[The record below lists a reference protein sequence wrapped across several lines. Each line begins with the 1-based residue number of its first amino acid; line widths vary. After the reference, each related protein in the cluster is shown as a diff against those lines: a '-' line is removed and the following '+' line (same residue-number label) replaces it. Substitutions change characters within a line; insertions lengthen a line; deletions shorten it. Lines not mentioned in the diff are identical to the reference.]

1 MLSVIPAQEFV
12 ESPAEA
18 EQPVQRAPK
27 RRRGRPKLSTTQRRA
42 RDLAT
47 SNNLTDQL
55 LYAFRRGNRLFAIG
69 GLLVG
74 GFIPLGS
81 YTLIHQEVAARPYLW
96 ALVAG
101 GLLYSSTSV
110 FLWADSYFH
119 SKLKAVGFVVL
130 LEGILTLSSVEWLS
144 IAGLAILMSLNAVTA
159 AMPPQA
165 KNR

>member
-1 MLSVIPAQEFV
+1 MLSIITAQE
-12 ESPAEA
+12 SAELP
-18 EQPVQRAPK
+18 EKVQQPEPSKPK
-27 RRRGRPKLSTTQRRA
+27 RPRGRPKLTSKQRRA
-42 RDLAT
+42 RSLA
-47 SNNLTDQL
+47 SSENLTDQL
-55 LYAFRRGNRLFAIG
+55 LFAFRRGNRCFAIG

-110 FLWADSYFH
+110 FLWALSYFH
-119 SKLKAVGFVVL
+119 SKLKAIGFVIL

-144 IAGLAILMSLNAVTA
+144 ISGLAILMSLNAVTA

-165 KNR
+165 KNH

>member
-1 MLSVIPAQEFV
+1 MLSIIPAQE
-12 ESPAEA
+12 SPV
-18 EQPVQRAPK
+18 EQPEKVKQSAPK
-27 RRRGRPKLSTTQRRA
+27 RPRGRPKLTTKQRRA

-47 SNNLTDQL
+47 SENLTDQL
-55 LYAFRRGNRLFAIG
+55 LFAFRRGNRFFAFG

-81 YTLIHQEVAARPYLW
+81 YTLIHQEVAAKPYLW

-110 FLWADSYFH
+110 FLWAVSYFH
-119 SKLKAVGFVVL
+119 NKLKAIGFVIL

-144 IAGLAILMSLNAVTA
+144 ITGLAILMSLNAVTA